1 MTRLLRKCGA
11 CLLAVVVCAAGLVV
25 ETGAGTTTFTVD
37 AATLQNF
44 LSAVTPY
51 EFVVGQG
58 GLSETLRLANPRDIK
73 FENGK
78 VKLKIDCR
86 GEPFPLELVL
96 EPVISLNWDQAESAW
111 VARIESLPVELAPL
125 GTFNLAKYVR
135 PVPIP
140 SAFSQPAGDD
150 QVGFVL
156 DGKIRSLEILSN
168 EIKVTADMTFR
179 PAPPPLSASKAP

>member
-1 MTRLLRKCGA
+1 MMVLVLRKSGA
-11 CLLAVVVCAAGLVV
+11 ILLAMGVCVAGLAVQAN
-25 ETGAGTTTFTVD
+25 AGTSTFSVD

-44 LSAVTPY
+44 LVAVTPY
-51 EFVVGQG
+51 EFVVGEG
-58 GLSETLRLANPRDIK
+58 GLSETLRLANPREIR

-96 EPVISLNWDQAESAW
+96 EPVISLEWDESESAW
-111 VARIESLPVELAPL
+111 MARVESLPVQLAPL

-140 SAFSQPAGDD
+140 SFFSQLAGDD
-150 QVGFVL
+150 HVGFIL
-156 DGKIRSLEILSN
+156 DGKIRSLEILSTK
-168 EIKVTADMTFR
+168 ILVTADLTFR
-179 PAPPPLSASKAP
+179 PAPPP